1 MSTLPFLAIGLLT
14 HTMACSIGLYKH
26 TEMDHLGKQKL
37 QQQGAAQPA
46 AVTLQFHTNDF
57 PHAQNWMLS
66 SLGSCRFI
74 YAFGG
79 AGLFLFL
86 TALSGLWGACY
97 NSRHC
102 LNFYSTMIVVMLL
115 AQCALLVGYFA
126 DQSWKKKLPHDDT
139 GEAAK
144 VSSRCLLQLL
154 HACTYIKVGMCLPC
168 L

>member
-1 MSTLPFLAIGLLT
+1 MHADMSLLP
-14 HTMACSIGLYKH
+14 
-26 TEMDHLGKQKL
+26 Q
-37 QQQGAAQPA
+37 
-46 AVTLQFHTNDF
+46 
-57 PHAQNWMLS
+57 
-66 SLGSCRFI
+66 RFI

-86 TALSGLWGACY
+86 TAISGLYGACY
-97 NSRHC
+97 SNRHC

-144 VSSRCLLQLL
+144 VKFNARFAIIGPAHASDFSACILKGSFAHSAVNHAVTDCTTL
-154 HACTYIKVGMCLPC
+154 HIFLR
-168 L
+168 